1 MKFRTWGSSIA
12 VAAVVAISAAM
23 GSANAA
29 VVYTLQ
35 TGLYDPDGDDGP
47 IGMTASATF
56 TLTLPTF
63 ITSPLESVT
72 LDSCSIS
79 GAAGYSCSTSTFYTK
94 ANPFGG
100 TDDYI
105 GFNSSTEDGGGT
117 GFLFFVSGALGA
129 PGVYSNLGFP
139 VNTPGFG
146 NFAEATLTVS
156 GGSEVPLPAAL
167 PLFATVL
174 AGGGLVAWRRKRKA
188 VAATD

>member
-1 MKFRTWGSSIA
+1 MTFRAWVSSIA
-12 VAAVVAISAAM
+12 VAAVLAIGAST
-23 GSANAA
+23 GSASAA

-35 TGLYDPDGDDGP
+35 TGFYDPDGDGP
-47 IGMTASATF
+47 LEMAAKATF

-63 ITSPLESVT
+63 ITSPLENVT

-79 GAAGYSCSTSTFYTK
+79 GAPGYSCSTSTFYTK

-105 GFNSSTEDGGGT
+105 GFNSSTDNSGGT
-117 GFLFFVSGALGA
+117 GFLFFVHGALGA

-139 VNTPGFG
+139 ANTPGFG

-174 AGGGLVAWRRKRKA
+174 AGGGLLAWRRKRKG
-188 VAATD
+188 VAPAA